1 MIEHLTQA
9 VRTQF
14 SPAEWGTVLPV
25 AAHRAKLPHHF
36 GQSSM
41 IMPSSLH
48 LARRLL
54 ALAQTGL
61 HFTPQEYDR
70 ERYREIVQIATQ
82 LLENERG
89 EPAERLRKTWFI
101 EDGYA
106 TPKMD
111 VRGAIFR
118 DDRVLL
124 VRETMDGKWT
134 LPGGWADIND
144 SPSFAVEKEIEQESG
159 FTARAVKLAA
169 LYDRNKHEHPPYLF
183 HAWKAF
189 FICEITGG
197 EARTSHETDG
207 VDFFAL
213 DALPELSTGR
223 STATQ
228 IRRMYE
234 HHQHRDWPT
243 EFD

>member
-1 MIEHLTQA
+1 MASTLD
-9 VRTQF
+9 
-14 SPAEWGTVLPV
+14 
-25 AAHRAKLPHHF
+25 
-36 GQSSM
+36 
-41 IMPSSLH
+41 

-54 ALAQTGL
+54 ALSQNGL

-70 ERYREIVQIATQ
+70 ERYRELAEIATQ
-82 LLENERG
+82 LLEIDSGHSSEQ
-89 EPAERLRKTWFI
+89 LRQAWFV

-106 TPKMD
+106 TPKID

-134 LPGGWADIND
+134 LPGGWADVND
-144 SPSFAVEKEIEQESG
+144 SPSSAVEKEIEQESG

-189 FICEITGG
+189 FICEIISG
-197 EARTSHETDG
+197 EARISHETDG
-207 VDFFAL
+207 VEFFPL

-223 STATQ
+223 STAAQ

-234 HHQHRDWPT
+234 HHLHREWPT